1 MSDATSTEKMQKLVQ
16 WLQRVR
22 GTQVQ
27 SILLY
32 GQMNSDIMVLNKTIQ
47 KIQTVN
53 IGGLKMSALSEYY
66 AALEHLKVNKP
77 TVLAKVLLLI
87 MIP

>member
-1 MSDATSTEKMQKLVQ
+1 MRVNFLYRYYERAHVVSDATSTEKMQKLVQ

-22 GTQVQ
+22 DTQVQ

-32 GQMNSDIMVLNKTIQ
+32 GQMNSDIMVLNKTIR

-53 IGGLKMSALSEYY
+53 IGG
-66 AALEHLKVNKP
+66 
-77 TVLAKVLLLI
+77 
-87 MIP
+87 

>member
-32 GQMNSDIMVLNKTIQ
+32 GQMNSDIMVLNKTIR

-66 AALEHLKVNKP
+66 AVLEHLKVNKP